1 MRFTPVFD
9 TLVPDPALHLLWSLE
24 ERGVAIRIDGDDT
37 LVMKPMSLIPESDRK
52 LIRRYKP
59 HLLHLIRECFRQIPS
74 ARLVPTMDR
83 HQ

>member
-9 TLVPDPALHLLWSLE
+9 TLVPDPALELLWSLE
-24 ERGVAIRIDGDDT
+24 QRGVSIRIDDDV

-52 LIRRYKP
+52 LIRRYRS
-59 HLLHLIRECFRQIPS
+59 HLLHLVRECFGQIPS

>member
-24 ERGVAIRIDGDDT
+24 QRGVSIRIDDDV

-52 LIRRYKP
+52 LIRRYRS
-59 HLLHLIRECFRQIPS
+59 HLLHLVRECFGQIPS

-83 HQ
+83 QP

>member
-9 TLVPDPALHLLWSLE
+9 TLVPDPALELLWSLE
-24 ERGVAIRIDGDDT
+24 QRGVSIRIDDDV

-52 LIRRYKP
+52 LIRRYRS
-59 HLLHLIRECFRQIPS
+59 HLLHLVRECFGQIPS

-83 HQ
+83 QP